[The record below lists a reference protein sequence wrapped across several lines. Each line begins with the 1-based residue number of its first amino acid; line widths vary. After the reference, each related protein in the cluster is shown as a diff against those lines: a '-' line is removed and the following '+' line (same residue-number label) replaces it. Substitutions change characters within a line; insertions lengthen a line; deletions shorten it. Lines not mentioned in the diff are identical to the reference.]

1 MKTNADTM
9 PSLPAP
15 GTGRAV
21 SVIATGSYLP
31 DRVLSNADL
40 EKMVETSDEWIVSRT
55 GIRERRIAL
64 PGQATSDL
72 GLEASRRALAQ
83 AGIAAEE
90 IEMIIVATITPDM
103 FFPSTACLIQH
114 ALGAKNAFCFD
125 MEAACSGYLYAI
137 EIAHRFVA
145 SGTVNTALVIAAEKM
160 SSIVDWKDRS
170 TCVLFGDGAGAAV
183 LRSRPGERGIL
194 SSVLGA
200 DGSLSHL
207 LTLPGGGSRHPPT
220 QQTISDGLH
229 TLKMAG
235 REVFKHA
242 VNTMSSAAT
251 EALRRAGLTVADVA
265 CMIPHQA
272 NQRIISAIAEKL
284 GVPDAKCFVNI
295 DKCGNMSAASLAVGL
310 DQAVRTGRI
319 RKKDIV
325 LMVVFGGG
333 FTWGATVIEW

>member
-1 MKTNADTM
+1 M

-90 IEMIIVATITPDM
+90 VEMIIVATITPDM

-145 SGTVNTALVIAAEKM
+145 SGTVNTALVVAAEKM

-207 LTLPGGGSRHPPT
+207 LSMPGGGSRHPPT
-220 QQTISDGLH
+220 LQTISDGLH
-229 TLKMAG
+229 TLQMAG

-284 GVPDAKCFVNI
+284 GVPDANCFVNI

>member
-1 MKTNADTM
+1 M

-90 IEMIIVATITPDM
+90 VEMIIVATITPDM

-145 SGTVNTALVIAAEKM
+145 SGTVNTALVVAAEKM

-207 LTLPGGGSRHPPT
+207 LSMPGGGSRHPPT
-220 QQTISDGLH
+220 LQTISDGLH

-284 GVPDAKCFVNI
+284 GVPDANCFVNI

>member
-90 IEMIIVATITPDM
+90 VEMIIVATITPDM

-145 SGTVNTALVIAAEKM
+145 SGTVNTALVVAAEKM

-207 LTLPGGGSRHPPT
+207 LSLPGGGSRNPPT
-220 QQTISDGLH
+220 LQTISDGLH

-284 GVPDAKCFVNI
+284 GVPDANCFVNI

>member
-1 MKTNADTM
+1 MKPAEHETTATNVA
-9 PSLPAP
+9 SA
-15 GTGRAV
+15 GR
-21 SVIATGSYLP
+21 SVHIAGIGSYAP
-31 DRVLSNADL
+31 ERVLTNQEL
-40 EKMVETSDEWIVSRT
+40 EKMVDTTDEWILTRT
-55 GIRERRIAL
+55 GIRERRIAQ

-72 GLEASRRALAQ
+72 GIEASRRALAQ

-90 IEMIIVATITPDM
+90 VEMIIVATITPDM

-114 ALGAKNAFCFD
+114 ALGAKNALCFD

-145 SGTVNTALVIAAEKM
+145 SGTINTALVIAAEKM

-183 LRSRPGERGIL
+183 LQSRPGERGIL

-207 LTLPGGGSRHPPT
+207 LTLPGGGSRNPPT
-220 QQTISDGLH
+220 EQTVRDGLH
-229 TLKMAG
+229 FLKMAG
-235 REVFKHA
+235 REVFRHA
-242 VNTMSSAAT
+242 VNTMSAAAT

-284 GVPDAKCFVNI
+284 GVPDANCFVNI

>member
-90 IEMIIVATITPDM
+90 VEMIIVATITPDM

-145 SGTVNTALVIAAEKM
+145 SGTVNTALVVAAEKM

-207 LTLPGGGSRHPPT
+207 LSLPGGGSRHPPT
-220 QQTISDGLH
+220 LQTISDGLH

-284 GVPDAKCFVNI
+284 GVPDANCFVNI

>member
-1 MKTNADTM
+1 M

-90 IEMIIVATITPDM
+90 VEMIIVATITPDM

-145 SGTVNTALVIAAEKM
+145 SGTVNTALVVAAEKM

-207 LTLPGGGSRHPPT
+207 LSLPGGGSRNPPT
-220 QQTISDGLH
+220 LQTISDGLH

-284 GVPDAKCFVNI
+284 GVPDANCFVNI

>member
-90 IEMIIVATITPDM
+90 VEMIIVATITPDM

-145 SGTVNTALVIAAEKM
+145 SGTVNTALVVAAEKM

-207 LTLPGGGSRHPPT
+207 LSMPGGGSRHPPT
-220 QQTISDGLH
+220 LQTISDGLH

-284 GVPDAKCFVNI
+284 GVPDANCFVNI